1 MQILYYPSNGYIIN
15 SLLDN
20 DLYAF
25 TQQMAIMQQFPD
37 TQVEYKF
44 KCRNIGIKFERHQLD
59 RIKEEVK
66 HLCKLRFESEEL
78 EYLSKLRFLKKSYID
93 FLRLFQLFEDN
104 IDISLTADREL
115 DITIKGNWMYT
126 VMFETPVL
134 SIINEIYFDEFTLKE
149 NIDKGREI
157 LNNKIKHIKNDIGN
171 SFKFSDFGAR
181 RRYSRKWHEEVISTL
196 TKELP
201 NNFTGSSDVLM
212 AMNNNIKP
220 IGTMSHQFLECGQVL
235 TRVRDSQK
243 FMFQKWGEVFRGDLG
258 IALTDTLG
266 IDAFI
271 KDFDPYFCKLFDGVR
286 QDSGSP
292 YEWIEKIIK
301 MYEGYGIDPKTKL
314 AVFSD
319 GLDIDE
325 ANKILKAVNGRMKVM
340 FGIGT
345 SLTNSVGHIPLNI
358 VIKVV
363 TCDGMPVAK
372 ISDSEGKAMCKDE
385 TYLTYLK
392 SQFGIK

>member
-1 MQILYYPSNGYIIN
+1 
-15 SLLDN
+15 
-20 DLYAF
+20 
-25 TQQMAIMQQFPD
+25 
-37 TQVEYKF
+37 
-44 KCRNIGIKFERHQLD
+44 
-59 RIKEEVK
+59 
-66 HLCKLRFESEEL
+66 
-78 EYLSKLRFLKKSYID
+78 
-93 FLRLFQLFEDN
+93 
-104 IDISLTADREL
+104 
-115 DITIKGNWMYT
+115 
-126 VMFETPVL
+126 
-134 SIINEIYFDEFTLKE
+134 
-149 NIDKGREI
+149 
-157 LNNKIKHIKNDIGN
+157 
-171 SFKFSDFGAR
+171 
-181 RRYSRKWHEEVISTL
+181 
-196 TKELP
+196 
-201 NNFTGSSDVLM
+201 M
-212 AMNNNIKP
+212 AMKNNIKA
-220 IGTMSHQFLECGQVL
+220 IGTMSHQWLECGQVL

-243 FMFQKWGEVFRGDLG
+243 FMFQKWAEVFRGDLG

-292 YEWIEKIIK
+292 YEWIEKIVK
-301 MYEGYGIDPKTKL
+301 MYEGYGIDSKTKT

-345 SLTNSVGHIPLNI
+345 SLTNSVGHVPLNI

-363 TCDGMPVAK
+363 SCNGFPVAK

-385 TYLTYLK
+385 GYLTYLK